1 MRTMADDHH
10 LLFHLHS
17 DHQSMSEGNLLH
29 ALPDRPPPIL
39 HPEYHPH
46 LVQTESVSPAIT
58 RDVRTSFVIILL
70 HPIQHIHL
78 HLLHI
83 FLLTIQIIPRPPLPI
98 ILPNLTQM
106 VLSRRGWTP
115 SLLPACHSPSLLPPD
130 QSAPTTVR
138 LVLLDTKV
146 MRTQKHFVKKVT
158 EEDHHTA
165 MSMSVIVVE
174 TIKKELQ
181 KKLPEEVRARI
192 G

>member
-1 MRTMADDHH
+1 MRTKPDEHH
-10 LLFHLHS
+10 LLFHPHS

-70 HPIQHIHL
+70 HPIQHTHL

-98 ILPNLTQM
+98 ILPYLTRM
-106 VLSRRGWTP
+106 ILSRSGWTP
-115 SLLPACHSPSLLPPD
+115 SLLPTCHSPSLLPPD

-138 LVLLDTKV
+138 LVVLESKV

-158 EEDHHTA
+158 EEDHT
-165 MSMSVIVVE
+165 MSMSVIVVA
-174 TIKKELQ
+174 TTKKKSQ

>member
-1 MRTMADDHH
+1 MRTKPDEHH
-10 LLFHLHS
+10 LLFHPHS

-58 RDVRTSFVIILL
+58 RNVRASFVIAPP

-83 FLLTIQIIPRPPLPI
+83 FPPTIQIIPRPPLQI
-98 ILPNLTQM
+98 ILPNLTRTIS
-106 VLSRRGWTP
+106 SRSGWTP
-115 SLLPACHSPSLLPPD
+115 SLLPTCHSPSLL
-130 QSAPTTVR
+130 
-138 LVLLDTKV
+138 VLESKV
-146 MRTQKHFVKKVT
+146 MKTQKHFVKKVT
-158 EEDHHTA
+158 EEHT
-165 MSMSVIVVE
+165 MSMSVIVV
-174 TIKKELQ
+174 TTTKKKSQ